1 MADRYALEQVGAAD
15 GTQSPPK
22 KLDGRLVGA
31 KDRIIRASLPGV
43 AMANGDRLY
52 LGKKPAGSSL
62 HSISGLVSATLG
74 TTTLSIGTTANP
86 TKYVNAKTLTAVDT
100 PTALG
105 PVAAQAV
112 AAPSDVDEDLWL
124 TLGVGGI
131 ANTVV
136 GAIRIHYSTS
146 T

>member
-15 GTQSPPK
+15 GTQNPPK

-43 AMANGDRLY
+43 QLAVGDRLY
-52 LGKKPAGSSL
+52 LGKRPAGSIL
-62 HSISGLVSATLG
+62 HSVSGLVGASLG
-74 TTTLSIGTTANP
+74 TTTISIGTTASP
-86 TKYVNAKTLTAVDT
+86 AKYVNAKTLTAVDT

-105 PVAAQAV
+105 PTAVSAFAAPNDADEDIWMTVGVAAI
-112 AAPSDVDEDLWL
+112 P
-124 TLGVGGI
+124 
-131 ANTVV
+131 NTVV
-136 GAIRIHYSTS
+136 GGIRLHYSTS